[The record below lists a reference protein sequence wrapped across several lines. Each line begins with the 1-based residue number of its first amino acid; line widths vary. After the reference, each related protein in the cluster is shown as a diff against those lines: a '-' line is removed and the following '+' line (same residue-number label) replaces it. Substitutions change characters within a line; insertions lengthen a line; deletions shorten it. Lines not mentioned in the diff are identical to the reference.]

1 MNAVAATDIAALR
14 ARLEGTRGREYWRS
28 LEALAETPEFKLF
41 LHREFPEKASEWLD
55 PIGRRGF
62 LKLMGASLALAGV
75 SACTRQPDEQI
86 IPYVRQPEDLVPG
99 TPLFYATAMPLS
111 GSGLGLL
118 VETHEGRPTKIEGNP
133 DHPASQGA
141 TDLFA
146 QAAILDLYDPDRSQ
160 TLTNLGEIR
169 PFGAFIGA
177 MRTVLNAQQAK
188 QGSGIRLLTETVA
201 SPTLA
206 AQIDE
211 LLTRY
216 PQAKWIQW
224 EPAGRHHAREG
235 SRLAFGDYVDAQY
248 AIDEADVILSIDADF
263 LCTGPAGVRHA
274 RAFASRRRIDGD
286 AARMN
291 RLYAIES
298 TPTNTGTKADHRLP
312 LRPSEIE
319 AVARAVAAGLG
330 VPGITGNPPRAAAA
344 WVAPLVKDL
353 QAHRGRSL
361 VLAGDAQ
368 PPVVHALAHAM
379 NQALGNVGA
388 TVVYTQTAEARP
400 IDQFAALADLV
411 GEMNAGTVDLLVIL
425 GTNPVYSAPP
435 DLEFADALQK
445 VPLRAHLGLYEDET
459 AAWCQWHIPEAH
471 FLEAWSDVRAPD
483 GTVTIV
489 QPVIAPL
496 YQGKSA
502 HEVIAALSDRPERPA
517 YELVREYWAK
527 QSGLSTQSPTPPP
540 APPAAKQDPAKPAA
554 PAPIAPA
561 PTRMMSPFDEAWR
574 KWLHDGSIPKTA
586 FPSRSVSVRAEF
598 AQAAGGDGGSG
609 AATRPAAT
617 ADGVDVIFQ
626 TDPSVYDG
634 RFANNGWLQE
644 LPKSLTKLTWDN
656 AALISPATA
665 LRLRVESGDLVDV
678 VHDDRTLR
686 IPIWIAPGHAPDCLT
701 LHLGYGR
708 TRAGRVGNRTGFD
721 VNVLRISGSPFI
733 LTGVRVSRI
742 GARYTLACTQDHW
755 SLEGRNLV
763 RVATKEQFEKDPTFA
778 KKRELVPESGIS
790 LYPEF
795 KYEGYAWGMTIDQN
809 VCTGCNACVV
819 ACQAEN
825 NVPVVGKAQVLN
837 GREMHWL
844 RVDRYYTGD
853 IEAPDTYHQPMP
865 CQQCENAP
873 CEVVCPVAATAHSDE
888 GLNDM
893 VYNRCVGTRYC
904 SNNCPYK
911 VRRFNFLLYQDW
923 TTPSLKLLRNPDVT
937 VRSRGV
943 MEKCTYCVQRINQ
956 ARAAA
961 IREERRIQ
969 DGEILTACQS
979 ACPTEAIVFGDIN
992 DPASRIA
999 RQKANP
1005 LNYALLAE
1013 LNTKP
1018 RTTYFAI
1025 VRNPNPELEP
1035 ARPETRSESAG

>member
-28 LEALAETPEFKLF
+28 LEALAETPEFKSF
-41 LHREFPEKASEWLD
+41 LHREFPEQASEWLD

-211 LLTRY
+211 LLMRY

-400 IDQFAALADLV
+400 INQFAALADLV

-435 DLEFADALQK
+435 DLEFTDALQK

-527 QSGLSTQSPTPPP
+527 QKRIVDGVADASSGTAGREAGSGKHQ
-540 APPAAKQDPAKPAA
+540 AA

-561 PTRMMSPFDEAWR
+561 PARDDVA
-574 KWLHDGSIPKTA
+574 
-586 FPSRSVSVRAEF
+586 VR
-598 AQAAGGDGGSG
+598 
-609 AATRPAAT
+609 
-617 ADGVDVIFQ
+617 
-626 TDPSVYDG
+626 
-634 RFANNGWLQE
+634 
-644 LPKSLTKLTWDN
+644 
-656 AALISPATA
+656 
-665 LRLRVESGDLVDV
+665 
-678 VHDDRTLR
+678 
-686 IPIWIAPGHAPDCLT
+686 
-701 LHLGYGR
+701 
-708 TRAGRVGNRTGFD
+708 
-721 VNVLRISGSPFI
+721 
-733 LTGVRVSRI
+733 
-742 GARYTLACTQDHW
+742 
-755 SLEGRNLV
+755 
-763 RVATKEQFEKDPTFA
+763 
-778 KKRELVPESGIS
+778 
-790 LYPEF
+790 
-795 KYEGYAWGMTIDQN
+795 
-809 VCTGCNACVV
+809 
-819 ACQAEN
+819 
-825 NVPVVGKAQVLN
+825 
-837 GREMHWL
+837 
-844 RVDRYYTGD
+844 
-853 IEAPDTYHQPMP
+853 
-865 CQQCENAP
+865 
-873 CEVVCPVAATAHSDE
+873 
-888 GLNDM
+888 
-893 VYNRCVGTRYC
+893 
-904 SNNCPYK
+904 
-911 VRRFNFLLYQDW
+911 
-923 TTPSLKLLRNPDVT
+923 
-937 VRSRGV
+937 
-943 MEKCTYCVQRINQ
+943 
-956 ARAAA
+956 
-961 IREERRIQ
+961 
-969 DGEILTACQS
+969 
-979 ACPTEAIVFGDIN
+979 
-992 DPASRIA
+992 
-999 RQKANP
+999 
-1005 LNYALLAE
+1005 
-1013 LNTKP
+1013 
-1018 RTTYFAI
+1018 
-1025 VRNPNPELEP
+1025 
-1035 ARPETRSESAG
+1035 